1 MDDRRRQE
9 LLGWIEQTKR
19 TQRKLA
25 IVSGALAVV
34 AIGLA
39 VWSKLVGTFAI
50 IGVGLFAICAFW
62 VTAAHN
68 AAHYQKLEEL
78 AAADRRNRRAKPS

>member
-1 MDDRRRQE
+1 MDPSAMDQRRQQ

-19 TQRKLA
+19 NQRKLA
-25 IVSGALAVV
+25 VVSAVLAVI
-34 AIGLA
+34 AIGISA
-39 VWSKLVGTFAI
+39 WNGTVGTFAF

-68 AAHYQKLEEL
+68 AAHYQK
-78 AAADRRNRRAKPS
+78 